1 MAAKKNN
8 PDDTKVEQD
17 IATKLNVDVTSV
29 AKKISSIVL
38 PSILTKIEQIKPKE
52 SENARP
58 ETKEGNNF
66 SSIITEQLSG
76 LIKILGTSFVA
87 PGSVAAQDK
96 LPTVLVSIK
105 KLIGDNIGKPKEDKD
120 STEKSSKTTSKDK
133 ESIQSKKESLPDGL
147 IKDLYK
153 AITNLVKKSD
163 AAAASE
169 KKSLLGAEAT
179 KPQNVIVTGFSNQSL
194 ETLSGILP
202 EAITKGTAALTDHFS
217 KLLEKFDELL
227 KLVTKIEQKDFGG
240 GGGGSS
246 LLDLAGDALAA
257 KGGKKAKGRGTRKR
271 NKAASKLKQQRAAYK
286 AGKGPKPTRV
296 SAPLKSVTP
305 KVPPATAT
313 PPKLPPVSAAKPTG
327 GVVDSIKSAGTK
339 GVGMLKSAGSGALDT
354 ISNSKAAGTLKKA
367 GSGALDTVK
376 KIGSSGAAKTAGKI
390 AGGAAKGLG
399 VAGAVLG
406 AGMEFSSRKE
416 EGQTNTQATVG
427 TAGTVAG
434 AGLGGWGGAAA
445 GAAIGSLIFP
455 GVGTVIGGVIGGI
468 AGGMAG
474 ASVGG
479 AVADKATGVGAVPD
493 DKALVENWKAGTI
506 KSDPK
511 LGKELV
517 STYESLPAPKQE
529 VILNLLKAQASE
541 TEAVHKEEVA
551 TSIIEKLTEENPK
564 LQYGNKVSPAL
575 TETLDKNLP
584 KSQSSST
591 PPKSE
596 SPNKDTID
604 KVNAQ
609 KQTKPLVPQEVSLNK
624 PIQMQLEEPVKRK
637 TGPSLDRLEQNKK
650 RILSGGPIKHVSPE
664 TLPLVSS
671 GGAAAMGIES
681 LMLEKPEPAEEG
693 PEPENQSEDPEYPQS
708 DSTVKPTEASKQSIK
723 PISGE
728 KSKEGIMAKAGKTAL
743 ASAVP
748 FGGMALA
755 ATNLLSSK
763 PTDKEEIPESVSKV
777 VTPIGKTENPD
788 IQKQRVE
795 QHFVKKFGLVKVDPK
810 GHTYKDAKGFTYE
823 YKNGKFLNKLKKDA
837 SSKLNLASKASEV
850 KAAGGTSATLRGGE
864 VVPGTVSGGLSREG
878 AEELARDMNISG
890 SDTYTRESTI
900 NGKGSRSTITST
912 VGNASSDNK
921 INGED
926 PTITVSK
933 KAKPATDSI
942 KASVDPTQN
951 WQVPRGAAYSHFK
964 AEVPNNRIN
973 PDGASKKESGTGDET
988 LKDIANNT
996 NETNNKLGQLIQSFN
1011 NLSKSIGGKESN
1023 SSPIVINKSSPRP
1036 PNDNLTSGQIAK
1048 GGNPAI
1054 ANLRNSVENTRQTPA

>member
-8 PDDTKVEQD
+8 PDDVKVEQD
-17 IATKLNVDVTSV
+17 IATKLNVDVTSI
-29 AKKISSIVL
+29 AKKISNIVL
-38 PSILTKIEQIKPKE
+38 PSILTKIEEVKLKNTANKE
-52 SENARP
+52 P
-58 ETKEGNNF
+58 EAKGTNF
-66 SSIITEQLSG
+66 SSLITEQLSG

-96 LPTVLVSIK
+96 LPTVLVAIK
-105 KLIGDNIGKPKEDKD
+105 KLIGDNKGKQKEDKE
-120 STEKSSKTTSKDK
+120 STEKSPKDAPKDK
-133 ESIQSKKESLPDGL
+133 EGIQSKKETLPDGL

-153 AITNLVKKSD
+153 AITTLAKKSD
-163 AAAASE
+163 PSSE
-169 KKSLLGAEAT
+169 KKSLLEAEKV

-240 GGGGSS
+240 SGSTGGG
-246 LLDLAGDALAA
+246 LLDTLASAA
-257 KGGKKAKGRGTRKR
+257 GGKKAKGRGTRKR
-271 NKAASKLKQQRAAYK
+271 NAAAAKLKKQRAAYK

-305 KVPPATAT
+305 KVPPVAAT
-313 PPKLPPVSAAKPTG
+313 PPKLPPVSAVKPTG

-354 ISNSKAAGTLKKA
+354 ISNSKAAGTLKKV

-376 KIGSSGAAKTAGKI
+376 NIGSSSAAKTATKY
-390 AGGAAKGLG
+390 AGTAVKGLG

-416 EGQTNTQATVG
+416 EGQTNTQAAVG
-427 TAGTVAG
+427 TGGTVAG

-474 ASVGG
+474 GAAGG
-479 AVADKATGVGAVPD
+479 AIADKATGVGAVPD

-584 KSQSSST
+584 KSQPSPT

-609 KQTKPLVPQEVSLNK
+609 KQTKSTVPQEVSLNK

-681 LMLEKPEPAEEG
+681 LMLEKPEPSEEG
-693 PEPENQSEDPEYPQS
+693 PEPPEQSEDPEYPQS

-723 PISGE
+723 PISGG
-728 KSKEGIMAKAGKTAL
+728 KSKESIMAKAGKTAL

-755 ATNLLSSK
+755 AANLLSSK
-763 PTDKEEIPESVSKV
+763 PTDKEEVPESVSKV
-777 VTPIGKTENPD
+777 VTPIGKTEKPD
-788 IQKQRVE
+788 IKKLRAE
-795 QHFVKKFGLVKVDPK
+795 RHFAKKFGLVKVDPK
-810 GHTYKDAKGFTYE
+810 GHTYQNNNGDTYE
-823 YKNGKFLNKLKKDA
+823 YKNGKFVDEFGEDA
-837 SSKLNLASKASEV
+837 SSELNLTSKSSKV
-850 KAAGGTSATLRGGE
+850 KAAGGTSAKLKGGE
-864 VVPGTVSGGLSREG
+864 VVPGTVSGKVGLS
-878 AEELARDMNISG
+878 EEDIADMNISG
-890 SDTYTRESTI
+890 SDTSTRESTI
-900 NGKGSRSTITST
+900 NGKGSRSTTTRT
-912 VGNASSDNK
+912 VGNASSHNK
-921 INGED
+921 ISGED

-951 WQVPRGAAYSHFK
+951 WQMPRGGAYSYVK
-964 AEVPNNRIN
+964 AEVPNNRIS
-973 PDGASKKESGTGDET
+973 PDGAGNKQSGTGDET

-1011 NLSKSIGGKESN
+1011 NLSKSIGSGGSN

-1054 ANLRNSVENTRQTPA
+1054 ANLRSSLENTRQIPA